1 MTLILSGTDG
11 LSDVDGSAATPAI
24 RGTDANTGI
33 FFPAADT
40 IAFAEGGA
48 EAMRITSTGDVGI
61 ATTTPDIIGYGAG
74 NTTLGT
80 KASATFYPNIQIGTV
95 GVAAAITTIL
105 GDYNF
110 YGLNGGSSVVARSL
124 IRSRLDGATDATN
137 ISFINYIGGVG
148 TERARL
154 NSTGA
159 FVLSGGTG
167 TANGVGITFPAT
179 QSASSDAN
187 TLDDYEEG
195 TWTPSVGGNATYTTQ
210 SGTYTKV
217 GNIVTAWFDIQIN
230 VLGTGGTGNIQGL
243 PYVSRI
249 SPSNPQG
256 MAGMVGYFVNIATAS
271 TLILVRVDNNTT
283 TASLSNTAGVTTN
296 VLGNA
301 IYGNSARTTG
311 TIIYQANA

>member
-1 MTLILSGTDG
+1 MAGSITVSSITLDSDNNFSILSNTGATLFFANTTGIDVANSIG
-11 LSDVDGSAATPAI
+11 ATAITNDKILSVANTKISGNIISSQITSVANTQISGNIASSQITSNPTLYGNVSVTGVIAVGGATP
-24 RGTDANTGI
+24 
-33 FFPAADT
+33 
-40 IAFAEGGA
+40 
-48 EAMRITSTGDVGI
+48 
-61 ATTTPDIIGYGAG
+61 TT
-74 NTTLGT
+74 
-80 KASATFYPNIQIGTV
+80 
-95 GVAAAITTIL
+95 
-105 GDYNF
+105 
-110 YGLNGGSSVVARSL
+110 NGS
-124 IRSRLDGATDATN
+124 
-137 ISFINYIGGVG
+137 
-148 TERARL
+148 
-154 NSTGA
+154 
-159 FVLSGGTG
+159 
-167 TANGVGITFPAT
+167 GITFPAT

-243 PYVSRI
+243 PYVSRV

-283 TASLSNTAGVTTN
+283 TASLSSTAGVTTN